1 MAMCHVTSGFSQNQL
16 DTPGQL
22 TLGNIKCLQCQLAV
36 SLSPEEGQCQPVY
49 PKVPVK
55 CKSFKYTT

>member
-16 DTPGQL
+16 DTPGQS

-36 SLSPEEGQCQPVY
+36 GLSPEEGQCQTVY
-49 PKVPVK
+49 PKVLVK